1 MPAVIE
7 SSVFAE
13 WFSALRDRTVRARI
27 AVRIDRLAAG
37 NPGDHKSVGDGVME
51 LRMTFGAEY
60 RVYYM
65 HQGDVVVVLLIG
77 GDKSTQ
83 DADIA
88 KAKSIAATWRG

>member
-13 WFSALRDRTVRARI
+13 WFSALKDRTVRA
-27 AVRIDRLAAG
+27 RIDRLAAG
-37 NPGDHKSVGDGVME
+37 NPGDHKSVSDGVME
-51 LRMTFGAEY
+51 LRMTFGAGY

-65 HQGDVVVVLLIG
+65 HQGDVVIVLLIG

-83 DADIA
+83 DVDIA
-88 KAKSIAATWRG
+88 KAKIVAATWRG

>member
-7 SSVFAE
+7 SSVYAE
-13 WFSALRDRTVRARI
+13 WFSALKDRTVRARI

-51 LRMTFGAEY
+51 LRMTFGAGY

-88 KAKSIAATWRG
+88 KAKSVAAAWRR